1 MYCNP
6 SVCACT
12 CNGDVGLVKPIAIT
26 GANGFLGRHCIR
38 KAVEQGLTVIGIVR
52 RAEAAQ
58 IVEAQGGTPLIVQNF
73 QVDRLV
79 DAFTGCLGVL
89 HLVGIVN
96 ERYSSFQEVN
106 VQGTRAVLSSA
117 LRSGVQFFVTPS
129 GLGVDQYGHKSW
141 ATNGYFLSK
150 RQIEAMCRSQPIPYV
165 IFRPSYILG
174 PGDELIPFLVHD
186 ILEGKVLVAGKG
198 DRPMQPIYVQD
209 AATAFIRAVTGQ
221 SPSNQIYDLVG
232 PEVITFTQLIDRV
245 AAVMDM
251 EGYDLP
257 EFIIEY
263 VPLQDAS
270 DIMEIAQEEI
280 DVMLSDAIGDPSSLC
295 RDFKLALTPLDR
307 AIQAAVRAE
316 LRCKK

>member
-1 MYCNP
+1 
-6 SVCACT
+6 
-12 CNGDVGLVKPIAIT
+12 LIKPIAIT
-26 GANGFLGRHCIR
+26 GANGVLGRHCVY
-38 KAVEQGLTVIGIVR
+38 KAVEQGLSVNGVVR

-58 IVEAQGGTPLIVQNF
+58 VVEAHGGSPIIVQNF

-79 DAFTGCLGVL
+79 DAFTGCQGVL

-106 VQGTRAVLSSA
+106 VQGTRAVLKSA
-117 LRSGVQFFVTPS
+117 LCSGIQYFVTPS

-150 RQIEAMCRSQPIPYV
+150 RQIESMCRSQPIPFV

-186 ILEGKVLVAGKG
+186 ILEGKVLVAGQG

-209 AATAFIRAVTGQ
+209 AATAFISAVTGQ
-221 SPSNQIYDLVG
+221 GSQNQIYDLVG
-232 PEVITFTQLIDRV
+232 PETITFTQLIKRV
-245 AAVMDM
+245 AAMM
-251 EGYDLP
+251 ETEGYDLP

-263 VPLQDAS
+263 VPNHDAS
-270 DIMEIAQEEI
+270 DIMDIAQEEI
-280 DVMLSDAIGDPSSLC
+280 DVMLSDAIGDPSPLC
-295 RDFKLALTPLDR
+295 RDFKLSLTPLDT

-316 LRCKK
+316 SRRLL